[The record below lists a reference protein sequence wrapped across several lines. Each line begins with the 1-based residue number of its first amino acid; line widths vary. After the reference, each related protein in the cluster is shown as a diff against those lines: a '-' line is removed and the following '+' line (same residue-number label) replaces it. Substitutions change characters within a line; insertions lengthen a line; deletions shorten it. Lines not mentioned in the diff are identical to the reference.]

1 MSCSFQRFDS
11 PSSTDRDRPCLGY
24 CSVDSLSGPWTQSC
38 VVLLDVV
45 VFSPPDRLS
54 AVGLY
59 LWCRVCPQI
68 NTTLKKKTKKLHRL
82 PHPVTTMTH
91 QHYSSIVMLI
101 SSPLAVAHAQDT
113 HHHSTEKPL
122 IQCYKCGEPCKGE
135 VLRVQNKHFHLKCF
149 TCKGTVTYSWIMQI
163 INKVLKCLSLV
174 FVIWLS
180 LTRRETTLILSS
192 NKQVFDK

>member
-1 MSCSFQRFDS
+1 MFR
-11 PSSTDRDRPCLGY
+11 
-24 CSVDSLSGPWTQSC
+24 
-38 VVLLDVV
+38 LLLCRQPFWAVNPKLCCPARCCF
-45 VFSPPDRLS
+45 FSPPWQTLS
-54 AVGLY
+54 SWSLSLVQS
-59 LWCRVCPQI
+59 VSSDKH
-68 NTTLKKKTKKLHRL
+68 NLKNPPKKLHWL

-149 TCKGTVTYSWIMQI
+149 TCKGTVTHSWIMQI

-180 LTRRETTLILSS
+180 LTRCETTLILSS
-192 NKQVFDK
+192 NKPVFDK